1 MWCFRVM
8 LVSGYARSVAIDQ
21 HGSQPLSGQIR
32 DDLSGRIRS
41 GVFKVGD
48 KIPSLRAL
56 AEEYGVAELTVHSA
70 IRELQHAGV
79 LESSTGRGTF
89 VRSVPGDAGVSSE
102 DSVAALRAEVADL
115 RQRVEDLE
123 QDRRSR

>member
-8 LVSGYARSVAIDQ
+8 LVWRYARSVAIDQ
-21 HGSQPLSGQIR
+21 HGSQPLSAQIR
-32 DDLSGRIRS
+32 DDLSARIRS

-56 AEEYGVAELTVHSA
+56 AEEFGVAELTVHSA
-70 IRELQHAGV
+70 IRELQHAGI

-89 VRSVPGDAGVSSE
+89 VRSVPGDSAMSGQ
-102 DSVAALRAEVADL
+102 DTIAALRAEVADL
-115 RQRVEDLE
+115 RGRVEALE
-123 QDRRSR
+123 KGARSR

>member
-1 MWCFRVM
+1 M
-8 LVSGYARSVAIDQ
+8 AIDQ
-21 HGSQPLSGQIR
+21 HGAQPLSAQIR
-32 DDLSGRIRS
+32 DDLSGRIRT
-41 GVFKVGD
+41 GKFNVGE

-89 VRSVPGDAGVSSE
+89 VRRMPDDVAVSGEESI
-102 DSVAALRAEVADL
+102 VALRAEVADL
-115 RQRVEDLE
+115 RQRVEALE
-123 QDRRSR
+123 KESRSS